1 MNFGRS
7 PRSLQIILAFVLV
20 LIATCAYS
28 ASKTVLVLGDSLS
41 AEYGLARG
49 NGWVPLLERQL
60 KAEKIDV
67 RVVNASISGETT
79 SGGKARLPALLEE
92 HHPAIVVIELG
103 ANDGLR
109 GLTIASAKANLIAI
123 TVAVRK
129 AHGQPLLVGMQ
140 IPPNYGRNYTQQ
152 FSAMY
157 RQIAKDLNVPLVPFM
172 LEGVADKPDLFQ
184 ADRLHPIAEAQP
196 IILNNIWPELKRLL
210 AKQTGH

>member
-140 IPPNYGRNYTQQ
+140 IPPNYGRNYTLQ